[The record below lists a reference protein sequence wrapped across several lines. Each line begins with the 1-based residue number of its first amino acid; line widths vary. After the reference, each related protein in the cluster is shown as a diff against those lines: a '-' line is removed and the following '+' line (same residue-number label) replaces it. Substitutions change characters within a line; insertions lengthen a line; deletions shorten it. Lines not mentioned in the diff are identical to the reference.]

1 MKNSYLFLMTSK
13 DEVSALGII
22 DIKTASQLE
31 NY

>member
-13 DEVSALGII
+13 DEVSAFDII